1 MNILIIL
8 WTNFRMKVLNIVEWT
23 LNTKGNRMKRGLLCL
38 VVLFVV
44 IGQSFLFADRNA
56 VNDFLN
62 SYEAVVVEAE
72 TLAKKATINAME
84 MMPLSQK
91 AMEFSQ
97 RSQTIQTDT
106 SWTVQDTM
114 KLLDLTN
121 RYTEATDAITKKL

>member
-1 MNILIIL
+1 ME
-8 WTNFRMKVLNIVEWT
+8 VLNIVKWT
-23 LNTKGNRMKRGLLCL
+23 LNTKANRMKRGLLCL

-44 IGQSFLFADRNA
+44 IGQGFLFADRNA

-84 MMPLSQK
+84 MMPLTQK